1 MYVRMSMCVCVCV
14 CVCVQV
20 GEDFLVVRFWVKH
33 SVENFFK
40 KYQVI
45 LSLMGREGE
54 GTEIA
59 TMLSTNNSL
68 KTSTYIES

>member
-1 MYVRMSMCVCVCV
+1 M
-14 CVCVQV
+14 
-20 GEDFLVVRFWVKH
+20 VRFWVKH

-59 TMLSTNNSL
+59 TMLSTNSSL
-68 KTSTYIES
+68 KISTYIES

>member
-1 MYVRMSMCVCVCV
+1 M
-14 CVCVQV
+14 
-20 GEDFLVVRFWVKH
+20 KH

-45 LSLMGREGE
+45 LSLKGREGE

-59 TMLSTNNSL
+59 TMLSTYSSP
-68 KTSTYIES
+68 KGSI

>member
-1 MYVRMSMCVCVCV
+1 M
-14 CVCVQV
+14 
-20 GEDFLVVRFWVKH
+20 VRFWVKLKH

-68 KTSTYIES
+68 KSSTYIES

>member
-1 MYVRMSMCVCVCV
+1 M
-14 CVCVQV
+14 
-20 GEDFLVVRFWVKH
+20 VRFWVKH

-59 TMLSTNNSL
+59 TMPSTNSSL
-68 KTSTYIES
+68 KYLYRKLIVLKSTM